1 MSNYTNTFARSLHR
15 ELTAIKDRGNGA
27 EKSGTKDKNTEKRI
41 AEHEYQA
48 EEAAHFYTDM
58 ARLYRMG
65 MNPDRETMEKIFDRY
80 DK

>member
-1 MSNYTNTFARSLHR
+1 MDFTNSYSRDIYKQQQARKRHNKN
-15 ELTAIKDRGNGA
+15 IDGA
-27 EKSGTKDKNTEKRI
+27 EKPLDKDTAKRI

-65 MNPDRETMEKIFDRY
+65 MNPSRETMEQIYERG
-80 DK
+80 

>member
-1 MSNYTNTFARSLHR
+1 MSFSNSYSLDLFRQQQARKRHNQN
-15 ELTAIKDRGNGA
+15 IDGA
-27 EKSGTKDKNTEKRI
+27 EKSDAAKRI

-65 MNPDRETMEKIFDRY
+65 MNPSRETMEQIYERG
-80 DK
+80 